1 MDGLNRKDIEYR
13 VNNGLVNNE
22 DIKNSRTLKEIILT
36 NTITLFNFIH
46 LVLFVLVLTTGSI
59 ENATF
64 VVSIL
69 FNTIIGI
76 YQEIKAKIIVD
87 KLKIVST
94 DKVTVIRDGKKEE
107 ILPTEIVL
115 DDLLYLKAGDNL
127 AVDARLI
134 HSDNLEVDE
143 SIITGESDVIL
154 KKENDKLIS
163 GSIITAGYGYAKVVS
178 INRDTYA
185 NKLIKEASKE
195 VDDSSYLMKN
205 INTIL
210 KVVTVLII
218 PVGILLFITQFFYSN
233 QTYSE
238 SILASVAGIIGMI
251 PDGLVLLTSISLTVG
266 VIKMASKKV
275 IIQRLSGIELL
286 ACVDTLC
293 LDKTGTITDGSMEVK
308 DVIYLDNDKDKIN
321 NIMANM
327 VEEEGNATNIA
338 LYNYF
343 KKTDEMKVINKV
355 PFSSA
360 RKYSLTEFDEGIY
373 AIGACEFITNKSVD
387 DYDDITLYVN
397 GGYRII
403 TLVKCKDKFD
413 KDQNKIMAFIIVKD
427 NIRKSAK
434 ETLNYFKEQDVNI
447 KIISGDNP
455 KTVSNLLRQ
464 LEIEDYDKY
473 ISGNDLP
480 TDYNE
485 LVKIV
490 NNYKI
495 FGRVT
500 PQQKRS
506 IVEAL
511 KTTGTIGY
519 IGDGVNDI
527 LALKE
532 ADCGI
537 ALASGISAARS
548 VSEVVLTDSDFA
560 ILPNIVN
567 EGRRVVN
574 NIERVASMYLIKTT
588 YSFLISVLCIILNHE
603 YPFYPI
609 QLSLISAICVG
620 IPSFFLAI
628 EPNYKKVKKG
638 FLVKVF
644 RNALPSGICV
654 FINVF
659 FLMMISYIFSI
670 DFDILR
676 IVVVSTTGFLSL
688 RLLYNISQPLSLLR
702 KILVYSCFVTF
713 YVLLIIFNKFLLV
726 NNIKFISF
734 VFIALLVFADI
745 YISEFLEEAYDYVVD
760 KVRKWKNK
768 RSRVVNEKQ

>member
-327 VEEEGNATNIA
+327 VEKEGNATNIA

-413 KDQNKIMAFIIVKD
+413 KDKNKIMAFIIVKD

-734 VFIALLVFADI
+734 VFIALLIFADI

>member
-163 GSIITAGYGYAKVVS
+163 GSIITAGDGYAKVVS

-210 KVVTVLII
+210 KVVTILII

-327 VEEEGNATNIA
+327 VEKEGNATNIA

-413 KDQNKIMAFIIVKD
+413 KDKNKIMAFIIVKD

-734 VFIALLVFADI
+734 VFIALLIFADI

>member
-163 GSIITAGYGYAKVVS
+163 GSIITAGDGYAKVVS

-413 KDQNKIMAFIIVKD
+413 KDKNKIMAFIIVKD

-734 VFIALLVFADI
+734 VFIALLIFADI